1 MRKFSESCAQSE
13 RDRQR
18 AGTAATMT
26 FSIDPVELVGGLA
39 AGLSKDALLHPI
51 DTLRARLDV
60 TVARSVSSSPLAATV
75 NELRSVIAADGFAGL
90 YRGYTLCLLGSTPAS
105 ALYFGS
111 YHAMRR
117 VLSGDDNVHGSSP
130 WRDAGAGA
138 GAEVIASL
146 LFTPLDVL
154 KQRMQ
159 VAPVGTG
166 VADVVRGA
174 CAGIGAGGLWRGYFA
189 GITVWA
195 PYSAAYFSAYEA
207 FRDAL
212 RSVGSGGE
220 GGEGA
225 NAAQSASAG
234 AAAGGVAALVTQPL
248 DCAKT
253 RIQVGQAGQVGKVP
267 GPVEIFTVVRQ
278 VWLDEGAS
286 ALARGGLA
294 RMMWLAP
301 ASAVTITV
309 FESVAAAL
317 HAR

>member
-1 MRKFSESCAQSE
+1 MS
-13 RDRQR
+13 
-18 AGTAATMT
+18 

-39 AGLSKDALLHPI
+39 AGLSKDVLLHPV

-60 TVARSVSSSPLAATV
+60 THVGSASGRGPLAATV
-75 NELRSVIAADGFAGL
+75 NELRSILAADGLAGL
-90 YRGYTLCLLGSTPAS
+90 YRGYALCLLGSTPAS

-117 VLSGDDNVHGSSP
+117 LLSGDDNVQGSSP

-159 VAPVGTG
+159 VAPVGTS
-166 VADVVRGA
+166 VSDVVRGA
-174 CAGIGAGGLWRGYFA
+174 CAGIGVGGLWRGYFA

-212 RSVGSGGE
+212 RSASSGD

-234 AAAGGVAALVTQPL
+234 AAAGGVAALITQPL

-278 VWLDEGAS
+278 VWVNEGAS
-286 ALARGGLA
+286 ALVRGGLA
-294 RMMWLAP
+294 RMLWLAP

-309 FESVAAAL
+309 FETVAAAL

>member
-1 MRKFSESCAQSE
+1 MS
-13 RDRQR
+13 
-18 AGTAATMT
+18 

-60 TVARSVSSSPLAATV
+60 TRVGSASPLAATV
-75 NELRSVIAADGFAGL
+75 NELRSILAADGLAGL
-90 YRGYTLCLLGSTPAS
+90 YRGYALCLLGSTPAS

-117 VLSGDDNVHGSSP
+117 VLSGDDNVQGSSP

-154 KQRMQ
+154 KQLMQ
-159 VAPVGTG
+159 VAPVGTS
-166 VADVVRGA
+166 VADVVRSA
-174 CAGIGAGGLWRGYFA
+174 CAGIGVGGLWRGYFA

-195 PYSAAYFSAYEA
+195 PYSAVYFSAYEA
-207 FRDAL
+207 FRDAF
-212 RSVGSGGE
+212 RSAGSCD

-234 AAAGGVAALVTQPL
+234 AAAGGVARYYICGVAMCTKWPPTPL
-248 DCAKT
+248 YCSKNSLRGLEEKAFHCKGGGAKNLT
-253 RIQVGQAGQVGKVP
+253 SP
-267 GPVEIFTVVRQ
+267 PCTVR
-278 VWLDEGAS
+278 AHS
-286 ALARGGLA
+286 ALWADRTAHVACDLQARS
-294 RMMWLAP
+294 RP
-301 ASAVTITV
+301 AW
-309 FESVAAAL
+309 
-317 HAR
+317 

>member
-1 MRKFSESCAQSE
+1 MP
-13 RDRQR
+13 
-18 AGTAATMT
+18 

-60 TVARSVSSSPLAATV
+60 TVARSSVSASPLAATV
-75 NELRSVIAADGFAGL
+75 NELRSILAADGLAGL
-90 YRGYTLCLLGSTPAS
+90 YRGYALCLLGSTPAS

-117 VLSGDDNVHGSSP
+117 MLSGDDNVQGSSP

-159 VAPVGTG
+159 VAPVGTS
-166 VADVVRGA
+166 VSDVVRGA

-212 RSVGSGGE
+212 RSAGSGDGGE
-220 GGEGA
+220 GSTA
-225 NAAQSASAG
+225 PRRASRWGRRGRWA
-234 AAAGGVAALVTQPL
+234 
-248 DCAKT
+248 
-253 RIQVGQAGQVGKVP
+253 RSP
-267 GPVEIFTVVRQ
+267 GPSKFSR
-278 VWLDEGAS
+278 
-286 ALARGGLA
+286 
-294 RMMWLAP
+294 
-301 ASAVTITV
+301 
-309 FESVAAAL
+309 
-317 HAR
+317 

>member
-1 MRKFSESCAQSE
+1 MS
-13 RDRQR
+13 
-18 AGTAATMT
+18 

-39 AGLSKDALLHPI
+39 AGLSKDVLLHPV

-60 TVARSVSSSPLAATV
+60 THVGSASGRGPLAATV
-75 NELRSVIAADGFAGL
+75 NELRSILAADGLAGL
-90 YRGYTLCLLGSTPAS
+90 YRGYALCLLGSTPAS

-117 VLSGDDNVHGSSP
+117 VLSGDDNVQGSSP

-159 VAPVGTG
+159 VAPVGTS
-166 VADVVRGA
+166 VSDVVRGA
-174 CAGIGAGGLWRGYFA
+174 CAGIGVGGLWRGYFA

-212 RSVGSGGE
+212 RSAGSGDG

-225 NAAQSASAG
+225 ASSASAG
-234 AAAGGVAALVTQPL
+234 AAAGGVAALITQPL

-267 GPVEIFTVVRQ
+267 GPVEIFTVARQ
-278 VWLDEGAS
+278 VWVNEGAS
-286 ALARGGLA
+286 ALVRGGLA
-294 RMMWLAP
+294 RMLWLAP

-309 FESVAAAL
+309 FETVAAAL

>member
-1 MRKFSESCAQSE
+1 MS
-13 RDRQR
+13 
-18 AGTAATMT
+18 

-60 TVARSVSSSPLAATV
+60 TRVGSASPLAATV
-75 NELRSVIAADGFAGL
+75 NELRSILAADGLAGL
-90 YRGYTLCLLGSTPAS
+90 YRGYALCLLGSTPAS

-117 VLSGDDNVHGSSP
+117 VLSGDDNVQGSSP

-159 VAPVGTG
+159 VAPVGTS
-166 VADVVRGA
+166 VADVVRSA
-174 CAGIGAGGLWRGYFA
+174 CAGIGVGGLWRGYFA

-195 PYSAAYFSAYEA
+195 PYSAVYFSAYEA
-207 FRDAL
+207 FRDAF
-212 RSVGSGGE
+212 RSAGSCD

-234 AAAGGVAALVTQPL
+234 AAAGGVAALLTQPL

-253 RIQVGQAGQVGKVP
+253 RIQVGQVGKVP

-278 VWLDEGAS
+278 VWVNEGAS
-286 ALARGGLA
+286 ALVRGSLA
-294 RMMWLAP
+294 RMLWLAP

-309 FESVAAAL
+309 FETVAAAL

>member
-1 MRKFSESCAQSE
+1 MS
-13 RDRQR
+13 
-18 AGTAATMT
+18 

-39 AGLSKDALLHPI
+39 AGLSKDVLLHPV

-60 TVARSVSSSPLAATV
+60 THVGSASGRGPLAATV
-75 NELRSVIAADGFAGL
+75 NELRSILAADGLAGL
-90 YRGYTLCLLGSTPAS
+90 YRGYALCLLGSTPAS

-117 VLSGDDNVHGSSP
+117 VLSGDDNVQGSSP

-159 VAPVGTG
+159 VAPVGTS
-166 VADVVRGA
+166 VSDVVRGA
-174 CAGIGAGGLWRGYFA
+174 CAGIGVGGLWRGYFA

-212 RSVGSGGE
+212 RSAGSGDG

-225 NAAQSASAG
+225 ASSASAG
-234 AAAGGVAALVTQPL
+234 AAAGGVAALITQPL

-278 VWLDEGAS
+278 VWVNEGAS
-286 ALARGGLA
+286 ALVRGGLA
-294 RMMWLAP
+294 RMLWLAP

-309 FESVAAAL
+309 FETVAAAL

>member
-1 MRKFSESCAQSE
+1 MS
-13 RDRQR
+13 
-18 AGTAATMT
+18 

-39 AGLSKDALLHPI
+39 AGLSKDVLLHPV

-60 TVARSVSSSPLAATV
+60 THVGSASGRGPLAATV
-75 NELRSVIAADGFAGL
+75 NELRSILAADGLAGL
-90 YRGYTLCLLGSTPAS
+90 YRGYALCLLGSTPAS

-117 VLSGDDNVHGSSP
+117 LLSGDDNVQGSSP

-159 VAPVGTG
+159 VAPVGTS
-166 VADVVRGA
+166 VSDVVRGA
-174 CAGIGAGGLWRGYFA
+174 CAGIGVGGLWRGYFA

-212 RSVGSGGE
+212 RSAGSGDG

-225 NAAQSASAG
+225 ASSASAG
-234 AAAGGVAALVTQPL
+234 AAAGGVAALITQPL

-267 GPVEIFTVVRQ
+267 GPVEIFTVARQ
-278 VWLDEGAS
+278 VWVNEGAS
-286 ALARGGLA
+286 ALVRGGLA
-294 RMMWLAP
+294 RMLWLAP

-309 FESVAAAL
+309 FETVAAAL